1 MKSLRNTLLVLG
13 LASAFCLPLEAAT
26 KAKPKKLPKMIS
38 VERLCNDPELA
49 AMVVDRMCGN
59 PKVRTA
65 IAKELKQHPSFAE
78 EFAKQNPGG
87 GG

>member
-1 MKSLRNTLLVLG
+1 MKRLQISLLVLG
-13 LASAFCLPLEAAT
+13 LASALCLPVEGAT
-26 KAKPKKLPKMIS
+26 KAKPRKLPKTIN
-38 VERLCNDPELA
+38 VEQLCNDPELA

-87 GG
+87 G

>member
-1 MKSLRNTLLVLG
+1 MKRLQVSLLVLG
-13 LASAFCLPLEAAT
+13 LASAFCLPLQAAP
-26 KAKPKKLPKMIS
+26 KAAKPKKLPKMIS

-87 GG
+87 G